1 MKISSASCI
10 TFSKENQMTK
20 KPHAD
25 TGLAKYIERR
35 VLELKSKKSQ
45 LQIASEAG
53 FPNPNMVTMIKT
65 GASKL
70 ALDRVPSMARALECD
85 PALLLRLALE
95 QAIGGTAAQAII
107 EIFGTPVTANELGWL
122 QEVRAASDHSDP
134 RMTSRSRAA
143 IHTIFGK

>member
-1 MKISSASCI
+1 MS
-10 TFSKENQMTK
+10 K

-25 TGLAKYIERR
+25 TGLAKFIERR

-45 LQIASEAG
+45 IQIASEAG

-65 GASKL
+65 GTSKL

-107 EIFGTPVTANELGWL
+107 EILGTPVTANEQTWL
-122 QEVRAASDHSDP
+122 QEIRAASGHSDP
-134 RMTSRSRAA
+134 RLTSRSLAMIRA
-143 IHTIFGK
+143 IFGK

>member
-1 MKISSASCI
+1 MS
-10 TFSKENQMTK
+10 K
-20 KPHAD
+20 KPHAE
-25 TGLAKYIERR
+25 TGLAKFIERR

-65 GASKL
+65 GATKL

-85 PALLLRLALE
+85 PAFLLRLALE
-95 QAIGGTAAQAII
+95 QAQGDTAAQVLV

-122 QEVRAASDHSDP
+122 QEIREASGNTDP
-134 RMTSRSRAA
+134 RMTNRSLAA
-143 IHTIFGK
+143 IRAIFGK